1 MVAGLSPKA
10 IVFFGTIFTS
20 FIDFE
25 ANIVVQFIILMITY
39 VVLDFMTLM
48 MYGLAAEKIASY
60 LNGKPNLLNTLSAL
74 ALILIAL
81 FVALSK

>member
-1 MVAGLSPKA
+1 
-10 IVFFGTIFTS
+10 
-20 FIDFE
+20 
-25 ANIVVQFIILMITY
+25 MITY

>member
-20 FIDFE
+20 FINFE